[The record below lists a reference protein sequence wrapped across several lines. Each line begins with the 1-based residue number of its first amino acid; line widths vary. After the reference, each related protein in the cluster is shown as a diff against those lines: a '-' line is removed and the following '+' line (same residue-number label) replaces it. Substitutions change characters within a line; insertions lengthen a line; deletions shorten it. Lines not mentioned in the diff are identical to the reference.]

1 MLKSNK
7 KKGFS
12 LLEQLC
18 AMSIFSIMS
27 ISIITIQLNNLRL
40 REYNKEILEYSS
52 VLEAL
57 KQEILNNYS
66 YDYIKDIYSSNKR
79 YVNKN
84 MLNISSIRNNNLNQI
99 FDESYDNS
107 ITYLVLEM
115 AEGEALKIHLEIHVK
130 LNKEEIIIC
139 EFNKGN
145 YLWKRV

>member
-79 YVNKN
+79 YVNKD

-145 YLWKRV
+145 YL

>member
-66 YDYIKDIYSSNKR
+66 YDYIKNIYSSNKR
-79 YVNKN
+79 YVNKD
-84 MLNISSIRNNNLNQI
+84 MLNISSIRSSNLNQI
-99 FDESYDNS
+99 FADSYDNS
-107 ITYLVLEM
+107 NTYLTLGM
-115 AEGEALKIHLEIHVK
+115 AEGEVLKIHMEIHVQLK
-130 LNKEEIIIC
+130 KEEIITC

-145 YLWKRV
+145 YL